1 MMSGSF
7 FAQCWVSHTLSFEG
21 VLAQWEAGN
30 FDQIRPAGA
39 LPSGGLGAV
48 IWKRGGAKQ
57 SKLVGSYFV
66 DASSSLMTPR

>member
-39 LPSGGLGAV
+39 LPSSGLGAV
-48 IWKRGGAKQ
+48 I
-57 SKLVGSYFV
+57 
-66 DASSSLMTPR
+66 